1 MLEAEEKSIL
11 RWEDYTEMIRRR
23 RWWVLV
29 PAFLIWFITW
39 AVVYIMPAKY
49 KSEATILIVQ
59 QAVPEQYVTP
69 NVNSDLQSRVQ
80 SMTQQVLSRPRL
92 QNIID
97 TMHLYPQ
104 QRATASTDELVDD
117 MRKDIEVEVI
127 TPTLPNGAP
136 AKRYEPT
143 AFKIKYTSSK
153 PKIAQQVTGQL
164 TSLFIEENLRSQQ
177 QQSESTTDFLQS
189 QLEDARRDL
198 EAQENKVREFKAQNA
213 GTLPEQMQSNLQI
226 LGGLQGR
233 LQSEND
239 ALNRAQQ
246 QKEYLESLA
255 AQYKSAQQ
263 DVADG
268 KPVASPA
275 ALDKELEKEKSQLAE
290 LSSKYTD
297 KHPDIVRLKQQIA
310 ATEKLRQSMKTE
322 LASAPKSTN
331 SSAPDPG
338 IHPTSMQELQEMS
351 PYLQVQSQ
359 IRANQLEI
367 QNRQKAIDQLEAQ
380 IQSYQGRLNMIP
392 VREGQLAVLSRGA
405 EQSQKNYDSLLS
417 KLQESQ
423 LASNMEKRQQ
433 GEQFR
438 IIDPPNLPQ
447 SPDWPNRLLVSLAAV
462 AIGLIVGIVTAIAS
476 ELLDD
481 RIHSEN
487 MIKSMF
493 PGKVLVGIP
502 VLCTPH
508 ENQAT
513 RRRAWIEVGYAA
525 TMLVVVIV
533 GNLVAFYG

>member
-1 MLEAEEKSIL
+1 MIEAEEKSIL

-29 PAFLIWFITW
+29 PAFVIWFVAW
-39 AVVYIMPAKY
+39 AVVYVMPAKY
-49 KSEATILIVQ
+49 RSEATILIVQ

-97 TMHLYPQ
+97 TMHLYAN
-104 QRATASTDELVDD
+104 QRASASTDELVDA
-117 MRKDIEVEVI
+117 MRKDIEIEVI

-136 AKRYEPT
+136 AKKYEPT
-143 AFKIKYTSSK
+143 AFKIKYISAK

-198 EAQENKVREFKAQNA
+198 EAQENKVREFKAQNS
-213 GTLPEQMQSNLQI
+213 GQLPEQMQSNLQI
-226 LGGLQGR
+226 LAGLQGR
-233 LQSEND
+233 LQAETD

-255 AQYKSAQQ
+255 TQYKSARQ

-268 KPVASPA
+268 KPVTSPA

-310 ATEKLRQSMKTE
+310 TTEKLRKSMQAE
-322 LASAPKSTN
+322 LASPTKAT
-331 SSAPDPG
+331 DPG
-338 IHPTSMQELQEMS
+338 TDAGLHPTSMQELQEMS
-351 PYLQVQSQ
+351 PFLQVESQ
-359 IRANQLEI
+359 IRSNQLEI
-367 QNRQKAIDQLEAQ
+367 QNREKTVAQLESQ

-392 VREGQLAVLSRGA
+392 VREGQLSVLTRGA
-405 EQSQKNYDSLLS
+405 EQSQKNYDSLLA

-433 GEQFR
+433 GQQFR
-438 IIDPPNLPQ
+438 IIDPPSLPQ
-447 SPDWPNRLLVSLAAV
+447 TPDWPNRLLVSLAAV
-462 AIGLIVGIVTAIAS
+462 AIGLVVGIVTAIAS

-481 RIHSEN
+481 RVHSEN
-487 MIKSMF
+487 VIKSMF

-502 VLCTPH
+502 VLSTPN
-508 ENQAT
+508 ENRAAL
-513 RRRAWIEVGYAA
+513 RRSWIELGYGAA
-525 TMLVVVIV
+525 MLIVVVV